1 MKKRI
6 LDCNG
11 SDFLSMSAE
20 ELKYAILASEG
31 RTILA
36 QSSVKQHPLQDDV
49 SNPEIEA
56 AFGADLIM
64 LNNYNFKD
72 ESLNVGMDGLSL
84 PELKKLVKR
93 PVGVYFECP
102 STDGVTAY
110 NRPDVI
116 DYSTRIASEENI
128 EKALAAGAS
137 FIVLGGN
144 PGRGT
149 KMDVIIESTR
159 KTKEI
164 VGDRAMIW
172 AGKWEDGVIEKVM
185 GDSLAEYDAKEVTKQ
200 LIDAGADVINLPAP
214 GSRHGITV
222 ESIKELVD
230 YAHRYKPRT
239 LVMSFLNSSV
249 EGADEDTVKMIALLM
264 KQTGADIHAIGDAGY
279 MGVAIPENLYQLSI
293 SIRGRRFTQKR
304 MAANNR

>member
-1 MKKRI
+1 MTKRL

-11 SDFLSMSAE
+11 TDFLAMTSK
-20 ELKYAILASEG
+20 ELKYAIYSSEG

-56 AFGADLIM
+56 AFGADMIM
-64 LNNYNFKD
+64 INNYNFKHK
-72 ESLNVGMDGLSL
+72 ELNVGMDGLSL
-84 PELKKLVKR
+84 SELKSLIKR
-93 PVGVYFECP
+93 PIGIYFECP
-102 STDGVTAY
+102 SKNGETAY

-116 DYSTRIASEENI
+116 DYSTRIASKENI
-128 EKALAAGAS
+128 ESALDEGVS

-149 KMDVIIESTR
+149 TLDSIIESTR
-159 KTKEI
+159 ITKEI
-164 VGDRAMIW
+164 VGDRALIW
-172 AGKWEDGVIEKVM
+172 AGKWEDGVIEKVL
-185 GDSLAEYDAKEVTKQ
+185 GDPLADYDAKEVISA

-222 ESIKELVD
+222 EMIRELVEFTQ
-230 YAHRYKPRT
+230 RYKPGT
-239 LVMSFLNSSV
+239 LTMCFLNSSV
-249 EGADEDTVKMIALLM
+249 EGADTDTIKMIALMM